1 MTDGTDDGINGD
13 GLIKN
18 IKQLGEEARKAFK
31 SNFNLGEIT
40 LQLLKLDDMAFQVAK
55 SFGTGSENAR
65 GIKLSMAEARNEV
78 VLLGGDMKNILDIQL
93 GVNSALGRNVV
104 IQSDAYKDL
113 YATTEVTGQSAKDL
127 TGSFRDIGV
136 SIYDMTDEMEK
147 VVNQS
152 RAIGVNAKMVS
163 EQVVTNV
170 SQLNRF
176 NFKGGVEGL
185 AKMAAQATSLRI
197 DMKTTLDL
205 ADKVFD
211 PEGAIEVAA
220 AMQRLGVAQSDLLDP
235 LRLMDLAQNDPTE
248 LQNQLAQMS
257 KQFTKLNEEGNFE
270 ILPGAKRQLREI
282 ASSLNMNYD
291 ELTRMSLASAD
302 LDRKLSTIRFPDTFT
317 DDQKKMIA
325 NLSEM
330 KDGEYVMTI
339 DDKELGMNEAMEL
352 LASSP
357 EKMAKFMEDQ
367 KPVDMTELQGEQLS
381 TQKTILS
388 VIKSI
393 RDRSGT
399 ALATTERGDSILK
412 SVRDIATG
420 FEETTNRIINNDINN
435 SEFSNKK
442 ISDAFDGMFTS
453 FDEGLKK
460 VLTGEE
466 GLVEVI
472 GEVTTE
478 FGKLFTTMK
487 RRGSLMGSIF
497 NGFLPQNEE
506 EPNEEEPNYNGND
519 FIKTPGMGIQTLPQ
533 DTIFGGTG
541 FGDFIDSLK
550 SVKGPMGNNQNDNTQ
565 SPTEVKTT
573 ADVNLNIK
581 IDAPN
586 QIDTNQIL
594 LAFEN
599 QGVKEKMVESMKE
612 AMYNNGL
619 TSPTSSRRKLMDPYV
634 TN

>member
-1 MTDGTDDGINGD
+1 MANGNESGTSGVDGD
-13 GLIKN
+13 GLIKD
-18 IKQLGEEARKAFK
+18 ISKLGEEATKAFK
-31 SNFNLGEIT
+31 SNFDLGAIT
-40 LQLLKLDDMAFQVAK
+40 QQLLKLDDMAFQVVK

-65 GIKLSMAEARNEV
+65 SIKLSMAEARNEV
-78 VLLGGDMKNILDIQL
+78 VLLGGDMKDIVDIQL

-136 SIYDMTDEMEK
+136 SVYDMTDEMEK

-197 DMKTTLDL
+197 DMKTTLGL

-257 KQFTKLNEEGNFE
+257 KQFTILNEEGNFQ
-270 ILPGAKRQLREI
+270 IAPGAKRQLRDI
-282 ASSLNMNYD
+282 ASALDMNYD
-291 ELTRMSLASAD
+291 ELTKMSLASAD

-330 KDGEYVMTI
+330 KGGEYVMTI

-367 KPVDMTELQGEQLS
+367 KPVDITELQGEQLS

-412 SVRDIATG
+412 SVRDIATN
-420 FEETTNRIINNDINN
+420 FEETTNRVINNDIND

-453 FDEGLKK
+453 FDEGMKK
-460 VLTGEE
+460 IVSGEE

-472 GEVTTE
+472 GGLTIE
-478 FGKLFTTMK
+478 FGELFTTMK
-487 RRGSLMGSIF
+487 QRGSVVSSDF
-497 NGFLPQNEE
+497 NNLLPQNEPE
-506 EPNEEEPNYNGND
+506 VNGND

-541 FGDFIDSLK
+541 FGDFIENLK
-550 SVKGPMGNNQNDNTQ
+550 GVKGPMGNNQNDNTQ

-634 TN
+634 TS